1 MKQTVNERAQA
12 SDLDAIRALR
22 PTNDGTDG
30 TAGTWAVSEDG
41 QAVLR
46 EILRRTEQPPGTS
59 GSGRRRRLFM
69 VGAVTGVLLA
79 GATTA
84 AVATLGPWGEDGT
97 NVMCARTLSPEADL
111 SQLPL
116 KAVKDF
122 DPQDAARSCAAD
134 WDRMWNQPAQGP
146 VPRVPEPTR
155 FAACYF
161 PNTQPDNG
169 KSSAT
174 DGHGKL
180 GGPVIYPADGYP
192 TREAAC
198 AAIGSKPVTGG

>member
-1 MKQTVNERAQA
+1 MKQTVSKRGQA
-12 SDLDAIRALR
+12 SDLDAIHALR
-22 PTNDGTDG
+22 PTDDTNGS
-30 TAGTWAVSEDG
+30 WAVSEHG

-46 EILRRTEQPPGTS
+46 EILRRTEQPQSTA
-59 GSGRRRRLFM
+59 GSGRRRHLLM
-69 VGAVTGVLLA
+69 VGAVTAVLLG

-84 AVATLGPWGEDGT
+84 AVATLGPWGEDGS

-122 DPQDAARSCAAD
+122 DPQDAARSCSAA
-134 WDRMWNQPAQGP
+134 WDRMWNRPMQGT
-146 VPRVPEPTR
+146 VPHTPKPTR

-161 PNTQPDNG
+161 PNAQPDSG

-174 DGHGKL
+174 DGHGEL

-192 TREAAC
+192 TKEAAC
-198 AAIGSKPVTGG
+198 AAIGSRPVAGG